1 MDIKSEWLIE
11 LASGAYDEIS
21 MIVKTPVSEYAKEYG
36 VALERVEQ
44 IKLERI
50 GSIVETQKFLLKKAG
65 CSEE

>member
-44 IKLERI
+44 IKLEH
-50 GSIVETQKFLLKKAG
+50 S
-65 CSEE
+65 